1 MIKQEQEKL
10 NGNLFEAVAEND
22 AAKVKEL
29 LDAGTDINLQDTNGW
44 TALMRATRAG
54 YVKIAKLL
62 LDYGADP
69 NTRNKYGRT
78 ALVYACYDGHTET
91 ARLLLGYG
99 ADPNIRDKNGGTALM
114 WAAWGGH
121 IKEMEMLIL
130 AGADT
135 GVRDLCNGTA
145 LDILNKYYPKKY
157 DKWVQDTAVKIR
169 KKTLKHED
177 SAYVSECVPD
187 FNI

>member
-44 TALMRATRAG
+44 TALSRAAWAG

-69 NTRNKYGRT
+69 NILDNIHHNALMNAIDNKHTRIISS
-78 ALVYACYDGHTET
+78 LI
-91 ARLLLGYG
+91 ARG
-99 ADPNIRDKNGGTALM
+99 ADLNTRDKEGWTALM

-135 GVRDLCNGTA
+135 GVRDLCDGTA

-177 SAYVSECVPD
+177 SAYVSECAPD
-187 FNI
+187 YDI

>member
-29 LDAGTDINLQDTNGW
+29 LDAGTDINLQNTNGW
-44 TALMRATRAG
+44 TALMRATWAG

-69 NTRNKYGRT
+69 NT
-78 ALVYACYDGHTET
+78 L
-91 ARLLLGYG
+91 
-99 ADPNIRDKNGGTALM
+99 DKEGWTALM

-135 GVRDLCNGTA
+135 GVRDLCDGTA

-187 FNI
+187 FDI